1 MPAPSCAD
9 LPGGCCAA
17 SSPRHRSLPS
27 KLQKRP
33 TGTKAVPLGLAEDRT
48 AFGRFQDSAN
58 RKKGINRQFITCYE
72 IGRRLER
79 ARRRRLGNP
88 FQIIIRQSLM
98 RIFFEQPKGLGSKN
112 LAVEPRASSSDGE
125 RVPRP
130 NFRPLD
136 HSKLEFYDSR

>member
-1 MPAPSCAD
+1 MRHPNSDGRVSSHPRRRERSDGAKSRMRLAQRSTSRSGRRAATNGRRKTRRQCELVDSGALPVGGKMLAD
-9 LPGGCCAA
+9 GCCAA

-72 IGRRLER
+72 IGRRLE
-79 ARRRRLGNP
+79 
-88 FQIIIRQSLM
+88 
-98 RIFFEQPKGLGSKN
+98 
-112 LAVEPRASSSDGE
+112 
-125 RVPRP
+125 
-130 NFRPLD
+130 NFRRD
-136 HSKLEFYDSR
+136 AN